1 MAEWPVRGFAFLL
14 DLFDAMSL
22 IGNKADIST
31 AFCDV
36 HF

>member
-1 MAEWPVRGFAFLL
+1 LL

-22 IGNKADIST
+22 IGNKADIPT

-36 HF
+36 CFWG